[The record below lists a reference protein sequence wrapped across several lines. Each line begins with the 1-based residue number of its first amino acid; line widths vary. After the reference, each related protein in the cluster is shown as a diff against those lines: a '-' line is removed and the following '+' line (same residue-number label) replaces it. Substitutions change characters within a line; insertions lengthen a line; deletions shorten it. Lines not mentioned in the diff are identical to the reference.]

1 MEKYLFNSM
10 PEFIKFIYE
19 PPLELAYNLSSLWAT
34 QRAFNLNFL
43 NVQGQTYL
51 EYLDTLRADDEEAF
65 EFTNEVRLSKDSNVP
80 EQFPC
85 LMVAFEAP
93 SPGDEERIEYRF
105 IYPSDFGLHSLSSFS
120 GTVYVKE
127 ADKRV

>member
-1 MEKYLFNSM
+1 MKKYLFNSM
-10 PEFIKFIYE
+10 PEFIKFIYD
-19 PPLELAYNLSSLWAT
+19 PPLELVYNLSSLWDT
-34 QRAFNLNFL
+34 QRVFNLNFL

-65 EFTNEVRLSKDSNVP
+65 EFSGEVRVSKSSCVP

-85 LMVAFEAP
+85 LMVAIE
-93 SPGDEERIEYRF
+93 SPIPGYEDRIEYRF